1 MVLLREKFEM
11 YKITAVLI
19 GVIAA
24 LHFYIAW
31 FEIFAWVERGP
42 RVFSALPVDLFP
54 PTKAM
59 AANQGIYNAF
69 LAIGLTWSLLITDTK
84 WWAKVATC
92 FLLFVAIAGIVGA
105 MTISTRILFIQ
116 TVPAVIA
123 IGLVFLSRKR

>member
-1 MVLLREKFEM
+1 M
-11 YKITAVLI
+11 YKIAAILI

-59 AANQGIYNAF
+59 AANQGVYNAF
-69 LAIGLTWSLLITDTK
+69 LAIGLTWSLFIFDTK
-84 WWAKVATC
+84 WRANVATC
-92 FLLFVAIAGIVGA
+92 FLLFVAIAGIAGA
-105 MTISTRILFIQ
+105 ITISTRILFIQ
-116 TVPAVIA
+116 TVPAMVA
-123 IGLVFLSRKR
+123 IIFVFLSRKR